1 MSILSSGLIYILI
14 FNLLISLTTLIGLKL
29 SNDLN
34 LNNWFLSSIAPIF
47 IHTLFFCLSLLIS
60 NYFRKTNKSITFNI
74 GIVLGTYLIGVLSLM
89 SDKLEFLKY
98 LSPFE
103 YINSKTIITNNS
115 LDIFNLVLLT
125 IYIIIS
131 VIGFYSTYNKK
142 ELGL

>member
-1 MSILSSGLIYILI
+1 
-14 FNLLISLTTLIGLKL
+14 
-29 SNDLN
+29 
-34 LNNWFLSSIAPIF
+34 
-47 IHTLFFCLSLLIS
+47 
-60 NYFRKTNKSITFNI
+60 
-74 GIVLGTYLIGVLSLM
+74 M